1 MFVVLVTSVALLQQ
15 GSPLLFP
22 INNRHLVHYYIDTV
36 VFTTYPAPVNLEPP
50 SLCLLIS
57 FLFALLSLK
66 EGKVEMV
73 LLVVVL
79 WRMS

>member
-1 MFVVLVTSVALLQQ
+1 MT
-15 GSPLLFP
+15 
-22 INNRHLVHYYIDTV
+22 H
-36 VFTTYPAPVNLEPP
+36 PAPVNLEPP
-50 SLCLLIS
+50 SLCLYFS

-66 EGKVEMV
+66 EDKVEMV